1 LRAASQRQ
9 VASLVA
15 VRAGRVS
22 VVPYKVRVGHIIV
35 DRDAGVTQGV
45 RTAQSAVFSQV
56 VFMRERKEQACIVGI
71 PAYFAGV
78 LDPVIHARDMLPPES
93 IETGGSLAK
102 GSKIVLLNTP
112 DVCHLEGVAP
122 SSQQH
127 TCT

>member
-1 LRAASQRQ
+1 M
-9 VASLVA
+9 
-15 VRAGRVS
+15 
-22 VVPYKVRVGHIIV
+22 

-93 IETGGSLAK
+93 IVTGGSHARVPQPTS
-102 GSKIVLLNTP
+102 G
-112 DVCHLEGVAP
+112 C
-122 SSQQH
+122 
-127 TCT
+127 